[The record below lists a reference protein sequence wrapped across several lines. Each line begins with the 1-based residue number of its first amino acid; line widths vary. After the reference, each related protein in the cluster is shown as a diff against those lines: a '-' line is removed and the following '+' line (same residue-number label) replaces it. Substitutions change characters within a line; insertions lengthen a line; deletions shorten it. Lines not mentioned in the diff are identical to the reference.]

1 MLTINKIK
9 LDFGYEKITNDNLI
23 SNYKKT
29 IRFN

>member
-9 LDFGYEKITNDNLI
+9 LDFGYEEITNDNLI
-23 SNYKKT
+23 CNYKKT